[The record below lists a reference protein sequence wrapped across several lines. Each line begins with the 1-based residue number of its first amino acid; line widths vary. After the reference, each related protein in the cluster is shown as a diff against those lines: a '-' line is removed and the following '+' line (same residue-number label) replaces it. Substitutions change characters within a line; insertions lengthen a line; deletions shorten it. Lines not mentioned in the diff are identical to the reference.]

1 MGTIIAD
8 KPEGSQWSDDQ
19 WKAIAAS
26 GGNMLVAAAA
36 GSGKTAVLVERIIR
50 KVTDPDQGTG
60 VDRMLIATFTKA
72 AASEMRQRIRD
83 ALNKELTAKPRDEH
97 LRRQLSLLGQASI
110 TTLHSFCL
118 EVIRRHYT
126 MIPLDPGFRIANE
139 HESKMMRQE
148 TLEELFEEK
157 YALEENGRTFRR
169 LIDWFGGE
177 RSDDPAFALVQRL
190 YDFAR
195 SHPWPE
201 QWLRNSAAEFR
212 VSDPESLGDTIWAAS
227 LAADARMELA
237 GAENLL
243 LRAFEL
249 CSSPGGPAPYA
260 EALQSDLDQMHRLRS
275 AAESEPWPNLYAHFE
290 SVSFVTLK
298 RVSAKDQYDP
308 ELQKK
313 VKDLRDAAKKDLN
326 RIRDFYF
333 GRPPETFL
341 AELHEAAPLMEELAE
356 LTIEFGERYAKAK
369 KGRGMVDF
377 SDLEHYC
384 LRILRDP
391 SSKPGHP
398 IPSEAALEYRE
409 RFDEVLL
416 DEYQDTN
423 SVQEEIVSLI
433 AREGAGNRFMVGDV
447 KQSIYRFRLAEPGL
461 FLHKYRAY
469 GSDFSSGGLRVDLAR
484 NFRSRIEVVE
494 AVNGIFR
501 RIMNQRVAEIEYD
514 ERAELSYGALSY
526 PAAEKDEYAP
536 ELMLI
541 ERGGVTDGTETNEAG
556 DSESVFA
563 VEAAEIETARLEAR
577 AIAARIHE
585 LTGQAEGHEPL
596 RIYDKA
602 AGGLRP
608 AVYGDMVILLRS
620 VSTWAPMMIE
630 ELRLA
635 GIPAIGDAARG
646 YFDATEVEI
655 VMSLLHIIDNPQQD
669 IPLASVLRSPIVGL
683 NEDQLAQI
691 RLHGPRLSFYDA
703 VCAAAKA
710 GTNTEDAAD
719 LQSLTEA
726 SDESFVNP
734 SASYASVRSGEASVI
749 NDSSLAGVLSG
760 FLDSLERWRALARS
774 GELSELISMLYRET
788 GYADWAAGLPGGTQ
802 RRANLLALYN
812 RAVQFE
818 KSTSAQG
825 LFRFLRYIGRLQEN
839 GGDLAEAPSESMH
852 DSVRVMTIHKSKGL
866 EFPIV
871 FIAGLSKNFNM
882 QDLNAS
888 FMTHKELGFGPRFV
902 DEESRVG
909 YPTLPALAIRRR
921 MQMELLAEEMRVL
934 YVALTR
940 PRDKMILAA
949 SVKDLPARIS
959 SWMQSAGGEEGI
971 ADYTLAKARSYMDWI
986 GPALILE
993 AGAAELRKL
1002 SDESALSVTAEAGQ
1016 GWEFSVR
1023 IGDAE
1028 SAAERDG
1035 EELYAERIQRLK
1047 ALISGEP
1054 AGDHGEREKFA
1065 DRFSW
1070 RYPHE
1075 EAGAAAA
1082 KTSVTEIKS
1091 RFAGDEYPA
1100 ADALAAARLR
1110 GGLDQEPDEERKDEE
1125 GKRPDSMPEDID
1137 LSRQESDQAQSGT
1150 STLQLRRPRFME
1162 RRRLTGAERGT
1173 AYHTLMQHLPLHPDT
1188 GETETAE
1195 TLAELVRKSILLQAE
1210 ADTVSPGDIAAFIRS
1225 GIGNRVVSAEWIRRE
1240 LPFSIGV
1247 GAGEE
1252 LGPLVL
1258 PVQEREDGTRTGKSG
1273 KAGAGR
1279 ENRIQLER
1287 LPGERVLVQGVL
1299 DCLFREGGK
1308 LILLDYKTDRV
1319 KPGWGV
1325 EQLTVHYRFQL
1336 DFYARAV
1343 EEMLGEPVH
1352 EKWLYFFDAGEGV
1365 QL

>member
-1 MGTIIAD
+1 MVINIAD

-19 WKAIAAS
+19 WTAIAAS

-50 KVTDPDQGTG
+50 KVTDPAGGTG

-83 ALNKELTAKPRDEH
+83 ALNKELAANPQDEH

-126 MIPLDPGFRIANE
+126 LIPLDPGFRIANE

-157 YALEENGRTFRR
+157 YALEQNGATFRR

-201 QWLRNSAAEFR
+201 NWLRQSAADFR
-212 VSDPESLGDTIWAAS
+212 VSDPEALGETIWAAS

-237 GAENLL
+237 GTENLL
-243 LRAFEL
+243 LRAFDL
-249 CSSPGGPAPYA
+249 CSLPGGPVPYA
-260 EALQSDLDQMHRLRS
+260 EALQSDLEQMRRLRA
-275 AAESEPWPNLYAHFE
+275 AAEQEPWPKLYAHFE
-290 SVSFVTLK
+290 SLAFVTLK

-308 ELQKK
+308 ELQKQ
-313 VKDLRDAAKKDLN
+313 VKDLRDAAKKDLG

-369 KGRGMVDF
+369 KARGMVDF

-391 SSKPGHP
+391 ASEPGRP
-398 IPSEAALEYRE
+398 VPSAAALEYRE

-416 DEYQDTN
+416 DEYQDMN
-423 SVQEEIVSLI
+423 SVQEEIVLLI

-469 GSDFSSGGLRVDLAR
+469 GSDFSDGGLRVDLAR
-484 NFRSRIEVVE
+484 NFRSRNEVVE

-514 ERAELSYGALSY
+514 ERAELAYGALSY
-526 PAAEKDEYAP
+526 PAAEHDEYAP

-541 ERGGVTDGTETNEAG
+541 ERANAADGADGGEAA
-556 DSESVFA
+556 DSESA
-563 VEAAEIETARLEAR
+563 LAAEAAEIETARLEAR

-585 LTGQAEGHEPL
+585 LTGQAEGHAPL
-596 RIYDKA
+596 MIYDKG

-608 AVYGDMVILLRS
+608 AAYGDMVILLRA
-620 VSTWAPMMIE
+620 VSAWAPLMIE

-655 VMSLLHIIDNPQQD
+655 VMSLLNIIDNPQQD

-683 NEDQLAQI
+683 NEDQLARI

-703 VCAAAKA
+703 VRAAAGA
-710 GTNTEDAAD
+710 DSDAEIPQESGGSSAERSDAASAG
-719 LQSLTEA
+719 SL
-726 SDESFVNP
+726 P
-734 SASYASVRSGEASVI
+734 GEASG
-749 NDSSLAGVLSG
+749 DAELAGTLRQ
-760 FLDSLERWRALARS
+760 FLASLERWRALARS
-774 GELSELISMLYRET
+774 GELSELIRTLYRET
-788 GYADWAAGLPGGTQ
+788 GYADWASGLPGGAQ
-802 RRANLLALYN
+802 RRANLLALHN

-825 LFRFLRYIGRLQEN
+825 LFRFLRFVERLKEN
-839 GGDLAEAPSESMH
+839 GGDLAEAPAESLH

-866 EFPIV
+866 EFPVV

-949 SVKDLPARIS
+949 SVKDLPARIY
-959 SWMQSAGGEEGI
+959 SWMQAAGGAEGI

-986 GPALILE
+986 GPALIFE
-993 AGAAELRKL
+993 PGAAELRGL
-1002 SDESALSVTAEAGQ
+1002 SDASLLPDDAFAGY
-1016 GWEFSVR
+1016 GWTFSVR
-1023 IGDAE
+1023 SGDAE

-1047 ALISGEP
+1047 ALIAGES
-1054 AGDHGEREKFA
+1054 AGDQGERSRFA
-1065 DRFSW
+1065 ERLAW

-1075 EAGAAAA
+1075 ASGMAAA

-1091 RFAGDEYPA
+1091 RFAGDDYPA
-1100 ADALAAARLR
+1100 ADALEAARLLAGYGSEVDER
-1110 GGLDQEPDEERKDEE
+1110 EAGSAPQGDQTPGDTDRSAGPAGG
-1125 GKRPDSMPEDID
+1125 
-1137 LSRQESDQAQSGT
+1137 T
-1150 STLQLRRPRFME
+1150 TLQLRRPRFME
-1162 RRRLTGAERGT
+1162 RRSLTGAERGT
-1173 AYHTLMQHLPLHPDT
+1173 AYHTLMQHLPLHADT
-1188 GETETAE
+1188 GEREVTE
-1195 TLAELVRKSILLQAE
+1195 TLAELVRKNILLQAE
-1210 ADTVSPGDIAAFIRS
+1210 ADTVQAGDVAGFIRS
-1225 GIGNRVVSAEWIRRE
+1225 DIGSRAVSAEWLRRE
-1240 LPFSIGV
+1240 QPFSTGV
-1247 GAGEE
+1247 GADEE
-1252 LGPLVL
+1252 LGSLVL
-1258 PVQEREDGTRTGKSG
+1258 PVYGGAAGIPESEDARPS
-1273 KAGAGR
+1273 ANGAR
-1279 ENRIQLER
+1279 RIRLER

-1299 DCLFREGGK
+1299 DCLFREDGK
-1308 LILLDYKTDRV
+1308 LILLDYKTDRI
-1319 KPGWGV
+1319 KPGRGI
-1325 EQLTVHYRFQL
+1325 EELADHYRFQL

-1343 EEMLGEPVH
+1343 EDMLGEPVH
-1352 EKWLYFFDAGEGV
+1352 EKWLYFFDGGQGV
-1365 QL
+1365 RL